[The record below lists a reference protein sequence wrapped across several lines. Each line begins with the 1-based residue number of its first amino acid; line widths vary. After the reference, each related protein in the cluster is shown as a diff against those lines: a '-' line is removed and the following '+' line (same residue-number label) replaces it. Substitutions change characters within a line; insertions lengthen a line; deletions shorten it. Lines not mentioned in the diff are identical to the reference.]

1 MKKLITILLTLL
13 MTFSLIACGQKT
25 EEEIV
30 VDDKI
35 DKTVEELKIVAPVG
49 APSIAFYNYAENTNF
64 ETNGTP
70 SNIVAM
76 MSSEGGADVIVIDTV
91 SGINA
96 IKNGADYALAATI
109 TFGNFYIAATGNDE
123 DGVMS
128 KDDNIVLFGQNQT
141 PDLVWHYI
149 YGNEYDESISFVAA
163 ASDAASALQ
172 SGKDVEGNDVD
183 YVFLAEPALFASLK
197 KNEKATIYADVQ
209 KLYSEKANSRMIQAS
224 VFVKNNLSDETVN
237 NFLASLKKDI
247 EDALAN
253 PALIKEGLEKI
264 SEDESKAK
272 YGVLAAPVV
281 AVITNGNRLGLNFEK
296 AYDIKEEIDNFLT
309 IMNKETSS
317 EEIYFK

>member
-1 MKKLITILLTLL
+1 

-224 VFVKNNLSDETVN
+224 VFVKNNLNDETVN

-247 EDALAN
+247 VLLAKDNRVSINSKIFSAIEDFSFAFLCSIAFVILYLN
-253 PALIKEGLEKI
+253 KI
-264 SEDESKAK
+264 HNSA
-272 YGVLAAPVV
+272 
-281 AVITNGNRLGLNFEK
+281 ITSIDPKIEAETINFP
-296 AYDIKEEIDNFLT
+296 
-309 IMNKETSS
+309 
-317 EEIYFK
+317 FK